1 MTSSKPD
8 IGAIDL
14 FAIPVVYLDGDLTII
29 QMNKHFQS
37 LFGDHRGQPI
47 THISDDFNERKFTRR
62 LAAAESYQFAVVP
75 AHEKRAQYTVTLK
88 QTEDGFVGFA
98 TDTSASAKSEAM
110 LASYSDLI
118 ERQNREIKAK
128 TEQINRWRARIENE
142 LDQAA
147 TVQDLLVPKQI
158 LTPTLDSRCEP
169 LQELSGDFHEMVTHA
184 DGSATFISGDVAGKG
199 IYAAIMLAQTLTAFR
214 AVADLPSLS
223 ELVCAIVTMLD
234 DRFPDGLFVA
244 LTLVRQSADK
254 NHVEILN
261 LGNPDALLL
270 DETGI
275 VAQIPSAGPAIG
287 ILPASI
293 YADLDSS
300 QHTLTGRQL
309 YVFSD
314 GVLDINLGDGQ
325 RRFEDSAAVGQYLH
339 THEAQHGAATLAS
352 LTGIVRNHTQID
364 DVTIAR
370 FTAAP
375 LNG

>member
-8 IGAIDL
+8 TGAIDL
-14 FAIPVVYLDGDLTII
+14 FAIPVVHLDGELKII
-29 QMNKHFQS
+29 QMNDHFRS
-37 LFGDHRGQPI
+37 LFGDHIGQSI
-47 THISDDFNERKFTRR
+47 THISHDFNERKFARR
-62 LAAAESYQFAVVP
+62 IAAEDSYQFVIVP
-75 AHEKRAQYTVTLK
+75 EIEKRAQYTVTLK
-88 QTEDGFVGFA
+88 QAEDGFVGFA
-98 TDTSASAKSEAM
+98 SDTSSSAKAEAM

-169 LQELSGDFHEMVTHA
+169 LQELSGDFHEMVTHP
-184 DGSATFISGDVAGKG
+184 DGSVTFISGDVAGKG

-214 AVADLPSLS
+214 AVAELPSLS
-223 ELVCAIVTMLD
+223 ALVCAIVTMLD
-234 DRFPDGLFVA
+234 NRFPDGLFVA

-254 NHVEILN
+254 RQVEILN

-270 DETGI
+270 SETGI
-275 VAQIPSAGPAIG
+275 FAQIPSAGPAIG

-300 QHTLTGRQL
+300 QHELTGKQL

-325 RRFEDSAAVGQYLH
+325 RGFEDSTAVGHYLH
-339 THEAQHGAATLAS
+339 AQETQHGAATLAS
-352 LTGIVRNHTQID
+352 LTKIVRDHTQID

-375 LNG
+375 TDG